1 MIGTLFRQDI
11 AVYNSRIVIP
21 IFFFAG
27 LFGRIIA
34 GELPPETGTRPLA
47 AESGILIL
55 FFCQACLLLLFLL
68 TPTSFWAR
76 SGSMH
81 LALPLSAR
89 KLWLARMISLLFI
102 TLVPFLAL
110 CLPVSLRSSTT
121 TAWLVPDPM
130 ILKVTLHT
138 AAGLLLVV
146 ALYQVP
152 SPSLHRIRIGLGYIL
167 YVTFVALGTVLF
179 VVFTAPASVFTLIL
193 LVAGMACLMWVYF
206 SLPKTFV
213 VSPLT
218 LDPDGSMEEKAG
230 VRPYAPGVQVTVDVA
245 GSSRWFLHRTVARTI
260 LNYWPVWIILPLLAL
275 YGGLVVR
282 SYYQGKAPFPYI
294 LFIGGWIWGM
304 LRYSMSRLHMLD
316 PLPVS
321 RKIVYGQTMGACLLA
336 VLLGMGVFSLGQLD
350 GRSRAKMVSFYQE
363 QVRVPREYYE
373 IAPNGQAPVITSPW
387 GETHSP
393 TLHSVLPG
401 SRFALYN
408 PFERGEESSARF
420 IKLQIDRAI
429 ERIHEV
435 PVPAATT
442 DLGTPLDRS
451 FEEDL
456 EDCCF
461 TTEASLGRG
470 SESRS
475 KTYALGMILYLLVS
489 SAVIAL
495 SFRIGGARLRS
506 WLYVVPTIGAL
517 AVVVIVLLGAAVLEG
532 LGYSETWVW
541 GALSAIPVRKLAEAL
556 PLSSLFL
563 WSVFLASLVACYF
576 WIQASFLGIEA
587 PVRRMVKKFV
597 TEY

>member
-21 IFFFAG
+21 LFFFGG
-27 LFGRIIA
+27 LLGRIVA
-34 GELPPETGTRPLA
+34 GELPAETGTRPLA

-81 LALPLSAR
+81 LALPLSTR

-102 TLVPFLAL
+102 TIVPLFAL
-110 CLPVSLRSSTT
+110 CLAVSLRSSST

-130 ILKVTLHT
+130 ILKVALHT
-138 AAGLLLVV
+138 AAGLLLAV

-152 SPSLHRIRIGLGYIL
+152 SPSLHRIRIGFGYIL
-167 YVTFVALGTVLF
+167 YVILVAVGTVLF
-179 VVFTAPASVFTLIL
+179 VIFTAPASVFTLAL
-193 LVAGMACLMWVYF
+193 LIAGMASLMWVYS

-218 LDPDGSMEEKAG
+218 PDPDGPEQEDAG
-230 VRPYAPGVQVTVDVA
+230 ARPYAPDVGVPVDAA
-245 GSSRWFLHRTVARTI
+245 GRSRWFLHRTVARTI

-275 YGGLVVR
+275 YGSLVVR

-304 LRYSMSRLHMLD
+304 LRYSMSRLYMLD

-336 VLLGMGVFSLGQLD
+336 VLLGVGVFSLGQLS
-350 GRSRAKMVSFYQE
+350 GKSRAKMVSFSQE
-363 QVRVPREYYE
+363 QVRVPREFYE

-401 SRFALYN
+401 SRLALYN
-408 PFERGEESSARF
+408 PFERGDESSARF

-435 PVPAATT
+435 PIPAATT
-442 DLGTPLDRS
+442 DLGIPLEKD
-451 FEEDL
+451 FEEAL
-456 EDCCF
+456 EECCF

-475 KTYALGMILYLLVS
+475 KTYALGMILYLLAS

-495 SFRIGGARLRS
+495 SFKMGGVRIRS
-506 WLYVVPTIGAL
+506 WLYTVPTIGAL

-541 GALSAIPVRKLAEAL
+541 GALATIPARKLAEVL
-556 PLSSLFL
+556 PLSSLVL
-563 WSVFLASLVACYF
+563 WSGFFAILVGCYF
-576 WIQASFLGIEA
+576 WIQKSFLGIEA

>member
-34 GELPPETGTRPLA
+34 GEFPAQTGTRPLA

-102 TLVPFLAL
+102 TIVPFFAL
-110 CLPVSLRSSTT
+110 CLPLSLRSSST

-130 ILKVTLHT
+130 ILKAALHA
-138 AAGLLLVV
+138 AAGLLLAV

-152 SPSLHRIRIGLGYIL
+152 SPSLHRIRTGLGYIL
-167 YVTFVALGTVLF
+167 YVILVAVGTVIF
-179 VVFTAPASVFTLIL
+179 VIFTAPFSVFTLIL
-193 LVAGMACLMWVYF
+193 LAVGMACLMWVYS

-213 VSPLT
+213 VAPLT
-218 LDPDGSMEEKAG
+218 PDPDGPEQVGAG
-230 VRPYAPGVQVTVDVA
+230 ARPYAADVGVPVDAA
-245 GSSRWFLHRTVARTI
+245 GSSRWILHRTVLRTI

-304 LRYSMSRLHMLD
+304 LRYSMSRLYMLD

-336 VLLGMGVFSLGQLD
+336 VLLGVGILSLGPLN
-350 GRSRAKMVSFYQE
+350 GKSRAKMVSFYQE
-363 QVRVPREYYE
+363 QVSVPREYYE
-373 IAPNGQAPVITSPW
+373 IAPNGQVPVITSPW
-387 GETHSP
+387 GEAHSP
-393 TLHSVLPG
+393 TLHSLLPG
-401 SRFALYN
+401 SRLALYN

-429 ERIHEV
+429 ERIHDV
-435 PVPAATT
+435 PVLAATT
-442 DLGTPLDRS
+442 DLGTPLEDG
-451 FEEDL
+451 FEDAL
-456 EDCCF
+456 EECCF

-475 KTYALGMILYLLVS
+475 KTYALGMILYLLAS

-495 SFRIGGARLRS
+495 SFKIGGGRIRS
-506 WLYVVPTIGAL
+506 WLYAVPTIGAL
-517 AVVVIVLLGAAVLEG
+517 ALVVIVLLGAAVLEG

-541 GALSAIPVRKLAEAL
+541 GALATIPVRKLAEAL
-556 PLSSLFL
+556 PLSPLVL
-563 WSVFLASLVACYF
+563 WSAFLAILVGCYF
-576 WIQASFLGIEA
+576 WIQKSFLGIEA